1 MESFLAFMKLWV
13 IVLLHYVM
21 PVRQRQINMLSCL
34 SKKANLY
41 FGGLLEF
48 GGSKKKRLEQNRQAC
63 ILPKKERDTM
73 RFKRLLKWARAG
85 PDFT

>member
-1 MESFLAFMKLWV
+1 MKCFLDFMKLWV

-34 SKKANLY
+34 YKEVNLC

-48 GGSKKKRLEQNRQAC
+48 GGDKENQLEQYGQAGF
-63 ILPKKERDTM
+63 LPKRERYTM
-73 RFKRLLKWARAG
+73 KFKRLLKWARAG